1 MAEAQCFEPSSL
13 LVTIHKNVPFLTGG
27 DRDNSADVVL
37 NLDEGTREFYDYF
50 VVSARFQISDYGT
63 DVYTGDKS
71 VQFRAFSCR
80 SVLLRLYEYRSTL
93 YVCYRRGEES
103 GA

>member
-27 DRDNSADVVL
+27 DKDNSADVVL

-50 VVSARFQISDYGT
+50 VVSARFQVIMGLMYIQ
-63 DVYTGDKS
+63 VIS
-71 VQFRAFSCR
+71 VQFRAFSCS
-80 SVLLRLYEYRSTL
+80 SVLLQLYEYRSTL

-103 GA
+103 EA